1 MTGLSLSQGQ
11 EQALAQ
17 LREITSAS
25 DAVQLLAEPSGADQ
39 DGWLV
44 VRISLDCTGTPHTP
58 SGLKLRTR
66 ERFAV
71 VIPRNFPFDVPAV
84 QVPHRRWA
92 GTPHVQWGFQ
102 LCLYAAPSVEWVP
115 ADGMYGLI
123 ERLALWLE
131 RASLGELDPDDQP
144 LHPPVAYVSHANGF
158 VVVHA
163 DIGAE
168 APLAQDSGRR
178 RAPDTPTGAG
188 EPAAG
193 DYRLLVG
200 VAAATAAS
208 RLDLVE
214 WVSPGEWLRRFVAR
228 QLPALRDGRP
238 AIGALAVLTDREIAF
253 EYPKQAAALI
263 DALEGVGVPRTDLFD
278 AVAVVGAV
286 NYELARQRAAEGTV
300 EPPDLHLFV
309 GTPSRR
315 SSDGILRQHL
325 VCWRF
330 DNMGRLL
337 AENLIWAG
345 AKDASLA
352 SLGEQAQDLLPGWL
366 AQAQI
371 SWVRV
376 MENRPEVTT
385 RRDANSSAAAI
396 HRRRIL
402 ILGCGALGAPIA
414 EYCVRAGAAS
424 VRVLDNDV
432 VTPGILVRQ
441 PYADAEIGM
450 PKAEALAARLN
461 IIRRDQPVSAAV
473 GSAESIVLAE
483 GAPPA
488 EYDLVVDATADSAV
502 SSLLELRR
510 SQAPGQWPPVISLMV
525 GHDAR
530 RGIVAVAKRD
540 ATGAG
545 RHIFRRLALAS
556 RGQYADRLADIGDD
570 FFPVRQRTVTFQP
583 EPGCSSPTFIGSAA
597 DLAALSGHLF
607 DVALRA
613 LLAEEP
619 SDLTE
624 PMVAAA
630 VRLDGTSEGKIR
642 PAVTVLAWPNDVVAR
657 DRDSGYKVRISQ
669 QALAGMRTEVRRGAR
684 VRGAKIETGGPLL
697 GQVDHACRCIWIDDV
712 SGPPPDSLLSE
723 LHFDHG
729 TEGVEDLVEYHR
741 RRTGRLSGFVGIWH
755 SHPFGEAEPSRT
767 DKAAM
772 TALITPVSGGPSR
785 ALVLILGG
793 TQERWTAWADN
804 ADPPDVYARFVTR
817 ATHSGRVQPPPVP
830 ARHHSEAWPG
840 GWRERPSAA
849 ARAGW
854 RRWFRTRRKSRL
866 GP

>member
-1 MTGLSLSQGQ
+1 MTGLSMSQGQ

-17 LREITSAS
+17 LREIINAS
-25 DAVQLLAEPSGADQ
+25 DAVQLLAEPSDADP
-39 DGWLV
+39 DGWLL
-44 VRISLDCTGTPHTP
+44 VRISLDCNGTPHAP
-58 SGLKLRTR
+58 SGLKLRSR

-71 VIPRNFPFDVPAV
+71 LIPRYFPFDVPAV

-92 GTPHVQWGFQ
+92 GAPHVQWGFQ

-115 ADGMYGLI
+115 ADGMCGLI

-144 LHPPVAYVSHANGF
+144 LHPPVAYVSHASGF

-168 APLAQDSGRR
+168 APSASDPGRS
-178 RAPDTPTGAG
+178 RAPSTPAGAG

-200 VAAATAAS
+200 VADSTVAG
-208 RLDLVE
+208 RLDLIE
-214 WVSPGEWLRRFVAR
+214 WISPGEWLRRFVRR
-228 QLPALRDGRP
+228 QLPALRDGHP
-238 AIGALAVLTDREIAF
+238 VIGALAVLTDREMTF

-263 DALEGVGVPRTDLFD
+263 DALEGVGVPRTDLFN

-286 NYELARQRAAEGTV
+286 NCELARERAAEGTV
-300 EPPDLHLFV
+300 EPPDLRLFV

-345 AKDASLA
+345 AEDASLA
-352 SLGEQAQDLLPGWL
+352 RLGEQAHDLLPGWL

-385 RRDANSSAAAI
+385 RRDANSSATAI
-396 HRRRIL
+396 HGRRIL

-424 VRVLDNDV
+424 IRILDNDV

-441 PYADAEIGM
+441 PYADGEVGR

-461 IIRRDQPVSAAV
+461 MIRRDKPVSAAV
-473 GSAESIVLAE
+473 GSASITLTE
-483 GAPPA
+483 GAPPT

-502 SSLLELRR
+502 SSLIELRR
-510 SQAPGQWPPVISLMV
+510 SRAPEQWPPVISLMV

-530 RGIVAVAKRD
+530 RGIVAVAKHN

-556 RGQYADRLADIGDD
+556 RGQYADRLADIAED
-570 FFPVRQRTVTFQP
+570 FFPLRQRSVTFQP
-583 EPGCSSPTFIGSAA
+583 EPGCSSPTFVGSAA

-607 DVALRA
+607 DVALHA
-613 LLAEEP
+613 LPAEEP
-619 SDLTE
+619 SELAE

-630 VRLDGTSEGKIR
+630 VRLDGTSGGKIR
-642 PAVTVLAWPNDVVAR
+642 PAVTTLAWPNDVVAR
-657 DRDSGYKVRISQ
+657 DRDSGYEVRISQ

-684 VRGAKIETGGPLL
+684 IRGPKIETGGLLL

-723 LHFDHG
+723 FHFDHG
-729 TEGVEDLVEYHR
+729 IEGVEDLVEYHR
-741 RRTGRLSGFVGIWH
+741 RRTGRLSTFVGIWH
-755 SHPFGEAEPSRT
+755 SHPFGRAEPSRT

-793 TQERWTAWADN
+793 TQERWTAWVDIAE
-804 ADPPDVYARFVTR
+804 PPDVYARFVTR
-817 ATHSGRVQPPPVP
+817 ATHPDRVQPPPVP
-830 ARHHSEAWPG
+830 ARHRSEAWPG
-840 GWRERPSAA
+840 GWQERPKA
-849 ARAGW
+849 ARAGR
-854 RRWFRTRRKSRL
+854 RRWFWKRRKNRP

>member
-1 MTGLSLSQGQ
+1 VTGLSMSQGQ

-17 LREITSAS
+17 IREIIDAS
-25 DAVQLLAEPSGADQ
+25 DAVQLLAEPSGAAA
-39 DGWLV
+39 DGWLT
-44 VRISLDCTGTPHTP
+44 VRISLDCAGTPHAP
-58 SGLKLRTR
+58 SGLKLRSR

-71 VIPRNFPFDVPAV
+71 LIPRNFPFDMPTV
-84 QVPHRRWA
+84 QVPHLRWA

-115 ADGMYGLI
+115 ADGMFGLI
-123 ERLALWLE
+123 ERLTLWLE

-144 LHPPVAYVSHANGF
+144 LHPPVAYVSRASGV

-168 APLAQDSGRR
+168 APPAQDPGRR
-178 RAPDTPTGAG
+178 RAPTSPTGAG
-188 EPAAG
+188 EPAVGA
-193 DYRLLVG
+193 YRLLVG
-200 VAAATAAS
+200 VTEVTRAG

-214 WVSPGEWLRRFVAR
+214 WVSPGEWLHRFVEH
-228 QLPALRDGRP
+228 QLPAHRDGRLV
-238 AIGALAVLTDREIAF
+238 IGVLAVLTDREMSF

-263 DALEGVGVPRTDLFD
+263 DALESAGVPRTDLFH
-278 AVAVVGAV
+278 AVGVAGAV
-286 NYELARQRAAEGTV
+286 NYELARQRATDGTS
-300 EPPDLHLFV
+300 EPPDFHLFV

-315 SSDGILRQHL
+315 STDGILRQHL

-345 AKDASLA
+345 AEDASLA
-352 SLGEQAQDLLPGWL
+352 QLGELAQDLLPNWI
-366 AQAQI
+366 AQAEI

-376 MENRPEVTT
+376 MESRPEVTT
-385 RRDANSSAAAI
+385 RRDVNSSAAAI
-396 HRRRIL
+396 RRRRIL

-441 PYADAEIGM
+441 PYADGEIGL

-461 IIRRDQPVSAAV
+461 MIRRDKSVSAAV

-483 GAPPA
+483 GTPPS

-502 SSLLELRR
+502 SSLIELRR
-510 SQAPGQWPPVISLMV
+510 RQAPGQWPTVISLMI

-530 RGIVAVAKRD
+530 RGIVAVAKHN

-556 RGQYADRLADIGDD
+556 RGQYADRLADIGHD
-570 FFPVRQRTVTFQP
+570 FFPLQQRAAPFQP
-583 EPGCSSPTFIGSAA
+583 EPGCSSPTFVGSAA

-613 LLAEEP
+613 LAAEEP
-619 SDLTE
+619 SELAE
-624 PMVAAA
+624 PMIAAA
-630 VRLDGTSEGKIR
+630 VRLDGTSGGKIR
-642 PAVTVLAWPNDVVAR
+642 PAVTTLAWPNDVVAR
-657 DRDSGYKVRISQ
+657 DCDSGYEVRISQ

-684 VRGAKIETGGPLL
+684 VRGPKIETGGLLL

-723 LHFDHG
+723 VHFDHG
-729 TEGVEDLVEYHR
+729 IEGVEDLVEHHR
-741 RRTGRLSGFVGIWH
+741 HRTGRLSTFVGIWH

-793 TQERWTAWADN
+793 TQERWTAWVDIAE
-804 ADPPDVYARFVTR
+804 PPDVYARFATR
-817 ATHSGRVQPPPVP
+817 ATHPDRVQPPPVP
-830 ARHHSEAWPG
+830 ARHRSEAWPG
-840 GWRERPSAA
+840 GWQERPKA
-849 ARAGW
+849 ARAGR
-854 RRWFRTRRKSRL
+854 RRWFRKRRKNRL